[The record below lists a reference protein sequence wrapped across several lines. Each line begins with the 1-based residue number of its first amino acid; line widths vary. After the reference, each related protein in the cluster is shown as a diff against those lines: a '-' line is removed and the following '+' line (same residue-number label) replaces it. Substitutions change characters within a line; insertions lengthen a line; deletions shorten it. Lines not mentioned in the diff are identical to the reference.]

1 MASSVDFS
9 EETIRR
15 IFGHEAAEDED
26 GERLREYYLKSSTY
40 EQVTANLPLRILVGH
55 KGVGKSALF
64 QVAMADDRDANRLT
78 LVVQPDDIADMAE
91 DTHDFLKT
99 VRAWKIGL
107 GDLLA
112 KKALT
117 GLGFRGETVPDLAKR
132 WSGKLTDYLMH
143 TIKDPK
149 LVSLDPTKKAI
160 TQSFL
165 DRAEISVY
173 IDDLDRGWQGRKQDI
188 TRISALL
195 NAVRDISNENKNIRF
210 RLALRTDVYFLVRTS
225 DESTDKIEGS
235 VVWQRWT
242 QQEIFALLALRID
255 TYLGRDINRA
265 SYSKSSQGYLS
276 HSLDQLFDAYFSG
289 EGHWKGAPTHRVL
302 MSLIRKRP
310 RDLVKLCTLAAQNA
324 KISGND
330 HITSQNLKNIFEDYS
345 QGRMQDTINEYRTE
359 LPQIERL
366 LFGMK
371 PSKKERTAKAGYTYE
386 TSKLLTKIKSIQEQ
400 GAFKF
405 ANSKVASTK
414 DLAAFLYKINF
425 ITARKDS
432 GSTIERRYFEESRYL
447 QASFVDFGFDWEV
460 HPAYRWALQ
469 PENMGDIFAQLKLS
483 SDAD

>member
-1 MASSVDFS
+1 MASVDFT

-26 GERLREYYLKSSTY
+26 GTRLREYYLKSSTY

-64 QVAMADDRDANRLT
+64 QVAMADDRDVNRLT
-78 LVVQPDDIADMAE
+78 LVVQPDDIADLAE

-99 VRAWKIGL
+99 VRAWKTGL
-107 GDLLA
+107 AELLA
-112 KKALT
+112 RKALT
-117 GLGFRGETVPDLAKR
+117 GLGASGDTATELAKR
-132 WSGKLTDYLMH
+132 WGGKLTDFLLS
-143 TIKDPK
+143 TIRDPK
-149 LVSLDPTKKAI
+149 YVSLDPTKAAIAKA
-160 TQSFL
+160 FL
-165 DRAEISVY
+165 AKAEISVY

-195 NAVRDISNENKNIRF
+195 NAVRDISNENKNVRF

-235 VVWQRWT
+235 VVWQRWS

-255 TYLGRDINRA
+255 TYLGREIDRD
-265 SYSKSSQGYLS
+265 SYSKSPQSYLS
-276 HSLDQLFDAYFSG
+276 HSLDQLFEPYFSG
-289 EGHWKGAPTHRVL
+289 VGHWQGAPTHRVL

-310 RDLVKLCTLAAQNA
+310 RDLVKLCTLAAQDA
-324 KISGND
+324 KVSGSD
-330 HITSQNLKNIFEDYS
+330 RITSQNLKNIFEDYS

-386 TSKLLTKIKSIQEQ
+386 TAKLLTKIKSIQEQ
-400 GAFKF
+400 GSFKM
-405 ANSKVASTK
+405 ATGGTASAK

-425 ITARKDS
+425 ITARRDS

-447 QASFVDFGFDWEV
+447 QASFVDFGFDWEI

-469 PENMGDIFAQLKLS
+469 PENIGDIFEHLKLS
-483 SDAD
+483 ADAAS

>member
-1 MASSVDFS
+1 MASVDFT
-9 EETIRR
+9 EETIRK

-40 EQVTANLPLRILVGH
+40 EQVTADLPLRILVGH

-64 QVAMADDRDANRLT
+64 QVAIADDRDADRLT
-78 LVVQPDDIADMAE
+78 LVVQPDDIADLAE

-99 VRAWKIGL
+99 VRAWKVGL
-107 GDLLA
+107 TELLA
-112 KKALT
+112 RKALT
-117 GLGFRGETVPDLAKR
+117 GLGASGDSAGEITKR
-132 WSGKLTDYLMH
+132 WGGKLTDFLLT

-149 LVSLDPTKKAI
+149 YVSLDPAKKAI
-160 TQSFL
+160 EQTFL
-165 DRAEISVY
+165 RNAEISVY

-235 VVWQRWT
+235 VVWQKWT

-255 TYLGRDINRA
+255 TYLNRVTDRE
-265 SYSKSSQGYLS
+265 SYLRSPQGYLS
-276 HSLDQLFDAYFSG
+276 HSLDQLFEPYFSG
-289 EGHWKGAPTHRVL
+289 HGHWRGAPTHRVL

-324 KISGND
+324 KLSGND
-330 HITSQNLKNIFEDYS
+330 KILSQNLKNIFEDYS

-371 PSKKERTAKAGYTYE
+371 PSKKERTAKEGYTYE
-386 TSKLLTKIKSIQEQ
+386 TAKLLTKIKSIQEQ
-400 GAFKF
+400 GSFTF
-405 ANSKVASTK
+405 STGRIASPK

-425 ITARKDS
+425 ITARRDNPD
-432 GSTIERRYFEESRYL
+432 GIERRYFEESRYL
-447 QASFVDFGFDWEV
+447 QASFVDFGFDWEI

-469 PENMGDIFAQLKLS
+469 PENIGDIFAQLKLTVE
-483 SDAD
+483 A